1 MVDELKKRLF
11 DLMDEGLVNPFKDRL
26 ILARKE
32 RDFDKLKDIYDEY
45 ILKLEK
51 ERAAALKIASDYQKE
66 FDNMKISDDD
76 ITYLSSTINRII
88 ELMKEFPG
96 ATGGLPEDAVKVILS
111 LINIDTLRSMQLLG
125 FNYKEAIGEP
135 LTKVTAEFIEHKL
148 SVAKTNVKKK

>member
-1 MVDELKKRLF
+1 MVNELKKRLF

-51 ERAAALKIASDYQKE
+51 ERDAALKIASDYQKE
-66 FDNMKISDDD
+66 FDSLKISDDD

-96 ATGGLPEDAVKVILS
+96 SGGNLPEDVVRVILS

-148 SVAKTNVKKK
+148 SVAKTNIKKK

>member
-1 MVDELKKRLF
+1 MVNELKKRLF

-51 ERAAALKIASDYQKE
+51 ERDAALKIASDYQKE
-66 FDNMKISDDD
+66 FDSMKISDDD

-96 ATGGLPEDAVKVILS
+96 SGGNLPEDVVRVILS